1 YFAHIKRAINAQR
14 PSKPSS
20 PSKIKTVMFR
30 DDPSTVDEEH
40 VKDLLHFPMPYA
52 FTDPLKML
60 HSGKVTHEDDETNEI
75 NH

>member
-1 YFAHIKRAINAQR
+1 YFAHIKCALNAQR
-14 PSKPSS
+14 PSKL
-20 PSKIKTVMFR
+20 R